1 VSQRGLSLSAVA
13 QELALETPENEVVEA
28 SPEKGLRVRVLEEG
42 DTEIVRGIIKQHH
55 ATTVFRD
62 QIFSDWKLNEHFSL
76 ILSRPPRMVCPVV
89 TLDGKP
95 IGVAWAI
102 ADSYMLSDG
111 PLFVT
116 VHVIAVDLTM
126 PAIRRAKAFLALVAA
141 IRQWAAS
148 LNASHSFIHVT
159 TGSNLEATDRLMKAA
174 GAVFVG
180 GAYIA

>member
-1 VSQRGLSLSAVA
+1 MAF
-13 QELALETPENEVVEA
+13 VVDAAGSDGEQVQTA
-28 SPEKGLRVRVLEEG
+28 EQSTEQGLRVRLLEARDAEV
-42 DTEIVRGIIKQHH
+42 VRDIIKQHH

-62 QIFSDWKLNEHFSL
+62 QAFSDWKLNEHFSP

-116 VHVIAVDLTM
+116 VPGV
-126 PAIRRAKAFLALVAA
+126 RRAKAFLALVAA
-141 IRQWAAS
+141 IRQWADS
-148 LNASHSFIHVT
+148 LHASHSFVHVT
-159 TGSNLEATDRLMKAA
+159 TGSSIEATDRLLKALRPK
-174 GAVFVG
+174 FMG
-180 GAYIA
+180 GA